1 MSNSI
6 SEENTQQPGGAVDK
20 VRKAARQ
27 LAYDVRYKVKGQFK
41 DGQKSDAAS
50 LKRAYMQQLG
60 KSPAPGPVKAMA
72 RKMLIGEAYDLVDVS
87 DTVNESVVNAL
98 LKVFT
103 KTTQLEDADGNPAYE
118 ITDVVQ
124 EEMKEKKYKVR
135 VTDKSTGKTY
145 VRMADREK
153 ISQLRSDPRISSVEM
168 TGYGDSY
175 DKPVGKEKEEK
186 KEVAKESN
194 VPMTGAES
202 QAQKSKMRKFDSSA
216 TQDMGRR
223 TKDAYHKIRGVAV
236 AANELR
242 KDIKSLKGNETA
254 KEEFIHEVNVEDDN
268 PDANTKKIDVMK
280 GKNKIIINPT
290 QSEEMKPG
298 EDDTSAEKTKESS
311 ADKRIRMVKRKI
323 LQSKMQ
329 AVRQG
334 AGADIVAH
342 TELEGEQISEGEGAV
357 RYCPACDKDETRD
370 ECKAGG
376 EYWDENSKPAKAE
389 DPRGMKTKVDMVR
402 NKLRAMGLKMSH
414 VPEGEMVEDA
424 DLDKMKKDADAN
436 RARAAKLKDRNVT
449 RGSAALAAREVERD
463 VKKAAKTGP
472 QQYPNP
478 GKGVKKIEKPKPT
491 HTKTG
496 AMRVEETEDSL
507 RDRRMERG
515 GVDGNTRYDRA
526 PKAPNTKKFGTGKTM
541 AQKEMEKKYGKGAS
555 AMDVVKAQIRAK
567 HGKGAIM
574 DTKKK

>member
-1 MSNSI
+1 MSNPI
-6 SEENTQQPGGAVDK
+6 SEEQTTQQPGGAVDK

-60 KSPAPGPVKAMA
+60 KSPAPGPVKVMA
-72 RKMLIGEAYDLVDVS
+72 KKMLVGEAYDLVDVS

-98 LKVFT
+98 LKVFA
-103 KTTQLEDADGNPAYE
+103 KKTQLEDADGNVAYE
-118 ITDVVQ
+118 VTDIVQ
-124 EEMKEKKYKVR
+124 EEMKDTKYKVR

-153 ISQLRSDPRISSVEM
+153 ISQLRADPRISSVEM

-194 VPMTGAES
+194 LPMTSKES
-202 QAQKSKMRKFDSSA
+202 QAQKSKMRNYDSSA
-216 TQDMGRR
+216 TQEMGRR

-268 PDANTKKIDVMK
+268 PDANAKKIDVMK

-298 EDDTSAEKTKESS
+298 EDTSAEKTKESS
-311 ADKRIRMVKRKI
+311 AEKRIRMVKRKI

-334 AGADIVAH
+334 AGADVVAH
-342 TELEGEQISEGEGAV
+342 TEYEGEHISEGEECARTPEGV
-357 RYCPACDKDETRD
+357 NCPVHGESKCPSAPSTKSKKDD
-370 ECKAGG
+370 DD
-376 EYWDENSKPAKAE
+376 Y
-389 DPRGMKTKVDMVR
+389 RGMTAKVNMVR
-402 NKLRAMGLKMSH
+402 NKMRAMGLRMSYDM
-414 VPEGEMVEDA
+414 EGEVVNE
-424 DLDKMKKDADAN
+424 
-436 RARAAKLKDRNVT
+436 
-449 RGSAALAAREVERD
+449 
-463 VKKAAKTGP
+463 
-472 QQYPNP
+472 
-478 GKGVKKIEKPKPT
+478 
-491 HTKTG
+491 
-496 AMRVEETEDSL
+496 EDSD
-507 RDRRMERG
+507 RMKDRRMERG
-515 GVDGNTRYDRA
+515 GVGGNIDYSRPPA
-526 PKAPNTKKFGTGKTM
+526 APNLAGKKKPKSGGP
-541 AQKEMEKKYGKGAS
+541 S
-555 AMDVVKAQIRAK
+555 AIDFVKAQIRAK

>member
-103 KTTQLEDADGNPAYE
+103 KTTQLEDADGNPSYE

-153 ISQLRSDPRISSVEM
+153 ISQLRADPRISSVEM

-186 KEVAKESN
+186 KE
-194 VPMTGAES
+194 
-202 QAQKSKMRKFDSSA
+202 
-216 TQDMGRR
+216 
-223 TKDAYHKIRGVAV
+223 
-236 AANELR
+236 
-242 KDIKSLKGNETA
+242 TA
-254 KEEFIHEVNVEDDN
+254 KEAFIHEVNVEDDN

-290 QSEEMKPG
+290 QSEEVKPG
-298 EDDTSAEKTKESS
+298 EDTSAEKTKESS

-342 TELEGEQISEGEGAV
+342 TELEGEQISE
-357 RYCPACDKDETRD
+357 
-370 ECKAGG
+370 KAGCAHTHEG
-376 EYWDENSKPAKAE
+376 KECPVHGKSECPSESKKVDE

-414 VPEGEMVEDA
+414 VPEGEMTEATYPSDF
-424 DLDKMKKDADAN
+424 KK
-436 RARAAKLKDRNVT
+436 
-449 RGSAALAAREVERD
+449 GSPVAT
-463 VKKAAKTGP
+463 KKTGRP
-472 QQYPNP
+472 MQHDQPMS
-478 GKGVKKIEKPKPT
+478 GGRR
-491 HTKTG
+491 KT
-496 AMRVEETEDSL
+496 VDESSEDSL

>member
-153 ISQLRSDPRISSVEM
+153 ISQLRADPRISSVEM

-186 KEVAKESN
+186 KE
-194 VPMTGAES
+194 
-202 QAQKSKMRKFDSSA
+202 
-216 TQDMGRR
+216 
-223 TKDAYHKIRGVAV
+223 
-236 AANELR
+236 
-242 KDIKSLKGNETA
+242 TA
-254 KEEFIHEVNVEDDN
+254 KEAFIHEVNVEDDN

-298 EDDTSAEKTKESS
+298 EDTSAEKTKESS

-414 VPEGEMVEDA
+414 VPEGEMTEATYPSDFRNPDGSKRSVA
-424 DLDKMKKDADAN
+424 KKKDGRPVQHDQPMSGG
-436 RARAAKLKDRNVT
+436 RR
-449 RGSAALAAREVERD
+449 
-463 VKKAAKTGP
+463 KT
-472 QQYPNP
+472 
-478 GKGVKKIEKPKPT
+478 VDESS
-491 HTKTG
+491 
-496 AMRVEETEDSL
+496 EDSL

-526 PKAPNTKKFGTGKTM
+526 PGKPNTFGKKKPRGGSAMDFVKAEIRG
-541 AQKEMEKKYGKGAS
+541 KYGK
-555 AMDVVKAQIRAK
+555 D
-567 HGKGAIM
+567 AII

>member
-72 RKMLIGEAYDLVDVS
+72 RKMLVGEAYDLVDVS

-103 KTTQLEDADGNPAYE
+103 KTTQLEDADGNPSYE

-124 EEMKEKKYKVR
+124 EMKDTKYKVR

-153 ISQLRSDPRISSVEM
+153 ISQLRADPRISSVEM

-186 KEVAKESN
+186 KE
-194 VPMTGAES
+194 
-202 QAQKSKMRKFDSSA
+202 
-216 TQDMGRR
+216 
-223 TKDAYHKIRGVAV
+223 
-236 AANELR
+236 
-242 KDIKSLKGNETA
+242 TA
-254 KEEFIHEVNVEDDN
+254 KEAFIHEVNVEDDN

-298 EDDTSAEKTKESS
+298 EDTSAEKTKESS

-414 VPEGEMVEDA
+414 VPEGEMTEATYPSDF
-424 DLDKMKKDADAN
+424 KK
-436 RARAAKLKDRNVT
+436 
-449 RGSAALAAREVERD
+449 GSPVAT
-463 VKKAAKTGP
+463 KKTGRP
-472 QQYPNP
+472 MQHDQPMS
-478 GKGVKKIEKPKPT
+478 GGRR
-491 HTKTG
+491 KT
-496 AMRVEETEDSL
+496 VDESSEDSL

-541 AQKEMEKKYGKGAS
+541 AQKEMEKKHGKGKS
-555 AMDVVKAQIRAK
+555 AMDIVRAEIRAK

>member
-1 MSNSI
+1 MSNPI
-6 SEENTQQPGGAVDK
+6 SEEQNTQQPGGAVDK

-27 LAYDVRYKVKGQFK
+27 LAYDVRYKVKRQFK

-60 KSPAPGPVKAMA
+60 KSPAPGPVKVMA
-72 RKMLIGEAYDLVDVS
+72 KKMLVGEAYDLVDVS

-98 LKVFT
+98 LKVFA
-103 KTTQLEDADGNPAYE
+103 KKTQLEDADGNVAYE
-118 ITDVVQ
+118 VTDIVQ
-124 EEMKEKKYKVR
+124 EEMKDTKYKVR

-153 ISQLRSDPRISSVEM
+153 ISQLRADPRISSVEM

-186 KEVAKESN
+186 KEVAKEN
-194 VPMTGAES
+194 TLPMTGAES
-202 QAQKSKMRKFDSSA
+202 QAQKSKMRKYDSSA

-268 PDANTKKIDVMK
+268 PEANAKKIDVMK

-290 QSEEMKPG
+290 QSEQMKPG
-298 EDDTSAEKTKESS
+298 EDTSAEKTKESS
-311 ADKRIRMVKRKI
+311 SEKRIRMVKRKI

-334 AGADIVAH
+334 AGADVVAH
-342 TELEGEQISEGEGAV
+342 TEHEGEHIYEGEGCAHTHSGQE
-357 RYCPACDKDETRD
+357 CPVHGMSECPSTPSTKSKKEDKKDD
-370 ECKAGG
+370 DD
-376 EYWDENSKPAKAE
+376 Y
-389 DPRGMKTKVDMVR
+389 RGMTAKVNMVR
-402 NKLRAMGLKMSH
+402 NKMRAMGLRMSYDM
-414 VPEGEMVEDA
+414 EGEVVSE
-424 DLDKMKKDADAN
+424 
-436 RARAAKLKDRNVT
+436 
-449 RGSAALAAREVERD
+449 
-463 VKKAAKTGP
+463 
-472 QQYPNP
+472 
-478 GKGVKKIEKPKPT
+478 
-491 HTKTG
+491 
-496 AMRVEETEDSL
+496 EDSD
-507 RDRRMERG
+507 RMKDRRMERG
-515 GVDGNTRYDRA
+515 GVGGNIDYSRPPA
-526 PKAPNTKKFGTGKTM
+526 APNLAGKKKPKSGGP
-541 AQKEMEKKYGKGAS
+541 S
-555 AMDVVKAQIRAK
+555 AIDFVKAQIRAK

>member
-153 ISQLRSDPRISSVEM
+153 ISQLRADPRISSVEM

-186 KEVAKESN
+186 K
-194 VPMTGAES
+194 
-202 QAQKSKMRKFDSSA
+202 
-216 TQDMGRR
+216 
-223 TKDAYHKIRGVAV
+223 
-236 AANELR
+236 
-242 KDIKSLKGNETA
+242 ETA

-298 EDDTSAEKTKESS
+298 EDTSAEKTKESS

-414 VPEGEMVEDA
+414 VPEGEMTEGMSVDQQ
-424 DLDKMKKDADAN
+424 MKISRD
-436 RARAAKLKDRNVT
+436 AAKGRN
-449 RGSAALAAREVERD
+449 
-463 VKKAAKTGP
+463 
-472 QQYPNP
+472 PNP
-478 GKGVKKIEKPKPT
+478 D
-491 HTKTG
+491 H
-496 AMRVEETEDSL
+496 
-507 RDRRMERG
+507 
-515 GVDGNTRYDRA
+515 
-526 PKAPNTKKFGTGKTM
+526 KA
-541 AQKEMEKKYGKGAS
+541 
-555 AMDVVKAQIRAK
+555 IRAK
-567 HGKGAIM
+567 MLKKPLPKDTRTDAQKMTDAVGKPRMGSS
-574 DTKKK
+574 D

>member
-1 MSNSI
+1 MSNTI
-6 SEENTQQPGGAVDK
+6 SEEPNTQQPGGAVDK

-60 KSPAPGPVKAMA
+60 KSPAPGPVKVMA
-72 RKMLIGEAYDLVDVS
+72 KKMLVGEAYDLVDVS

-98 LKVFT
+98 LKVFAK
-103 KTTQLEDADGNPAYE
+103 KTRLEDADGNVAYE
-118 ITDVVQ
+118 VTDIVQ
-124 EEMKEKKYKVR
+124 EEMKDTKYKVR

-153 ISQLRSDPRISSVEM
+153 IGQLRADPRISSVEM

-186 KEVAKESN
+186 KE
-194 VPMTGAES
+194 
-202 QAQKSKMRKFDSSA
+202 
-216 TQDMGRR
+216 
-223 TKDAYHKIRGVAV
+223 
-236 AANELR
+236 
-242 KDIKSLKGNETA
+242 TA

-268 PDANTKKIDVMK
+268 PEANTKKIDVMK

-298 EDDTSAEKTKESS
+298 EDTSAEKTKESS

-342 TELEGEQISEGEGAV
+342 TELEGEEISE
-357 RYCPACDKDETRD
+357 
-370 ECKAGG
+370 KAGS
-376 EYWDENSKPAKAE
+376 ECPPKSSSKKEKEDTDDYRSMPAK
-389 DPRGMKTKVDMVR
+389 VNMVR

-414 VPEGEMVEDA
+414 VPEGEMTEGMSVDQQ
-424 DLDKMKKDADAN
+424 MKISRD
-436 RARAAKLKDRNVT
+436 AAKGRNPNPDHKAIRGKMLKKSLPKDT
-449 RGSAALAAREVERD
+449 RTDAQKMTDA
-463 VKKAAKTGP
+463 TGP
-472 QQYPNP
+472 RP
-478 GKGVKKIEKPKPT
+478 GS
-491 HTKTG
+491 
-496 AMRVEETEDSL
+496 RY
-507 RDRRMERG
+507 RG
-515 GVDGNTRYDRA
+515 D
-526 PKAPNTKKFGTGKTM
+526 
-541 AQKEMEKKYGKGAS
+541 
-555 AMDVVKAQIRAK
+555 
-567 HGKGAIM
+567 
-574 DTKKK
+574 

>member
-153 ISQLRSDPRISSVEM
+153 ISQLRADPRISSVEM

-186 KEVAKESN
+186 KE
-194 VPMTGAES
+194 
-202 QAQKSKMRKFDSSA
+202 
-216 TQDMGRR
+216 
-223 TKDAYHKIRGVAV
+223 
-236 AANELR
+236 
-242 KDIKSLKGNETA
+242 TA
-254 KEEFIHEVNVEDDN
+254 KEAFIHEVNVEDDN

-298 EDDTSAEKTKESS
+298 EDTSAEKTKESS

-342 TELEGEQISEGEGAV
+342 TELEGEQISE
-357 RYCPACDKDETRD
+357 
-370 ECKAGG
+370 KAGCAHTHEG
-376 EYWDENSKPAKAE
+376 KECPVHGKSECPSESKKVDE

-414 VPEGEMVEDA
+414 VPEGEMTEATYPSDF
-424 DLDKMKKDADAN
+424 KK
-436 RARAAKLKDRNVT
+436 
-449 RGSAALAAREVERD
+449 GSPVAT
-463 VKKAAKTGP
+463 KKTGRP
-472 QQYPNP
+472 MQHDQPMS
-478 GKGVKKIEKPKPT
+478 GGRR
-491 HTKTG
+491 KT
-496 AMRVEETEDSL
+496 VDESSEDSL

>member
-103 KTTQLEDADGNPAYE
+103 KTTQLEDADGNPSYE

-153 ISQLRSDPRISSVEM
+153 ISQLRADPRISSVEM

-186 KEVAKESN
+186 K
-194 VPMTGAES
+194 
-202 QAQKSKMRKFDSSA
+202 
-216 TQDMGRR
+216 
-223 TKDAYHKIRGVAV
+223 
-236 AANELR
+236 
-242 KDIKSLKGNETA
+242 ETA

-298 EDDTSAEKTKESS
+298 EDTSAEKTKESS

-342 TELEGEQISEGEGAV
+342 TELEGEQISEGECGK
-357 RYCPACDKDETRD
+357 CGGDHETKDHNKE
-370 ECKAGG
+370 
-376 EYWDENSKPAKAE
+376 E

-414 VPEGEMVEDA
+414 VPEGEMTEATYPSDF
-424 DLDKMKKDADAN
+424 KK
-436 RARAAKLKDRNVT
+436 
-449 RGSAALAAREVERD
+449 GSPVAT
-463 VKKAAKTGP
+463 KKTGRP
-472 QQYPNP
+472 VQHDQPMS
-478 GKGVKKIEKPKPT
+478 GGRR
-491 HTKTG
+491 KT
-496 AMRVEETEDSL
+496 VDESSEDSL

-526 PKAPNTKKFGTGKTM
+526 PKAPNTKKFGTGKT
-541 AQKEMEKKYGKGAS
+541 AVQKELEKKHGKGKS
-555 AMDVVKAQIRAK
+555 AMDIVRAEIRAK
-567 HGKGAIM
+567 HGKGAI
-574 DTKKK
+574 K

>member
-1 MSNSI
+1 MSNTI
-6 SEENTQQPGGAVDK
+6 SEEPNTQQPGGAVDK

-60 KSPAPGPVKAMA
+60 KSPAPGPVKVMA
-72 RKMLIGEAYDLVDVS
+72 KKMLVGEAYDLVDVS

-98 LKVFT
+98 LKVFA
-103 KTTQLEDADGNPAYE
+103 KKTQLEDADGNVAYE
-118 ITDVVQ
+118 VTDIVQ
-124 EEMKEKKYKVR
+124 EEMKDAKYKVR

-153 ISQLRSDPRISSVEM
+153 ISQLRADPRISSVEM

-175 DKPVGKEKEEK
+175 DKPVGKGKGEEEK
-186 KEVAKESN
+186 KE
-194 VPMTGAES
+194 T
-202 QAQKSKMRKFDSSA
+202 
-216 TQDMGRR
+216 T
-223 TKDAYHKIRGVAV
+223 
-236 AANELR
+236 
-242 KDIKSLKGNETA
+242 

-268 PDANTKKIDVMK
+268 PEANTKKIDVMK

-298 EDDTSAEKTKESS
+298 EDTSAEKTKESS

-414 VPEGEMVEDA
+414 VPEGEMTEATYPSDF
-424 DLDKMKKDADAN
+424 KK
-436 RARAAKLKDRNVT
+436 
-449 RGSAALAAREVERD
+449 GSPVAT
-463 VKKAAKTGP
+463 KKTGRP
-472 QQYPNP
+472 VQHDQPMS
-478 GKGVKKIEKPKPT
+478 GGRR
-491 HTKTG
+491 KT
-496 AMRVEETEDSL
+496 VDESSEDSL

-515 GVDGNTRYDRA
+515 GVGGNIRYD
-526 PKAPNTKKFGTGKTM
+526 KAPSNTPNTFGKKKPKYDGM
-541 AQKEMEKKYGKGAS
+541 SAIEK
-555 AMDVVKAQIRAK
+555 VKASIRAK
-567 HGKGAIM
+567 HGQGAII